1 MELALFI
8 YLIETVLGGTFL
20 PSYFAVVGS
29 TLMLVIIVLAL
40 WVLVEDEMED
50 GERNFVADFIL
61 KNKGLILKLYIVF
74 FVLKFFGGLLP
85 SQETAYKMAAAY
97 GISEVVV
104 AAKQS
109 EDVKRIAGKSLMMI
123 ETSIDK
129 FIDSTDNS
137 NNETDNKE

>member
-1 MELALFI
+1 MEP
-8 YLIETVLGGTFL
+8 FL
-20 PSYFAVVGS
+20 PSYLAVAVCTLILIIAVV
-29 TLMLVIIVLAL
+29 LL
-40 WVLVEDEMED
+40 WSAFEDEKKDSESNFVED
-50 GERNFVADFIL
+50 FIV
-61 KNKGLILKLYIVF
+61 KNKGWVLKVYIVF

-129 FIDSTDNS
+129 FIDNTDNS
-137 NNETDNKE
+137 NNKTHNKE

>member
-1 MELALFI
+1 VEP
-8 YLIETVLGGTFL
+8 FL
-20 PSYFAVVGS
+20 PSYLAVAVCTLILIIAVV
-29 TLMLVIIVLAL
+29 LL
-40 WVLVEDEMED
+40 WSAFEDEKKDSESNFVED
-50 GERNFVADFIL
+50 FIV
-61 KNKGLILKLYIVF
+61 KNKGWVLKVYIVF

-129 FIDSTDNS
+129 FIDNTDNS
-137 NNETDNKE
+137 NNKTHNKE